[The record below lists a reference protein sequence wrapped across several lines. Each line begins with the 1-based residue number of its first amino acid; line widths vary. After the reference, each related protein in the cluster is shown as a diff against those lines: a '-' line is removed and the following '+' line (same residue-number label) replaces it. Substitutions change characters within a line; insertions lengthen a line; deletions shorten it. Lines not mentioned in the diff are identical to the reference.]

1 MSIFE
6 MINNALGPIC
16 TFLIM
21 CFFICGV
28 VIPMFRVLLGHLKGE
43 EARDDDEAVL
53 QFEILFNHE
62 LPNIQLPEIIDNTK
76 GIDVHDHTVQESLVK
91 SFSKLSEKIS
101 HSNDSTEEIKKAIFE
116 YGKTDVEMA
125 ERAYSTLRTI
135 MKYNGKLSSINTDEL
150 TVLNMVW
157 ARIMDPVNE
166 KVKQD
171 LIDNL
176 IRQLSEAS
184 LTLDQSRCLSG
195 RIARIIQ
202 SLEAIDSENIVNIAS
217 SEDIRRELSDKVP
230 VLIAGYTEDLDNT
243 EKLKQFVDMELRKDY
258 VETKLLTEAEYL
270 RIVKDYL
277 EAIE

>member
-43 EARDDDEAVL
+43 DARDDDEAVL

-101 HSNDSTEEIKKAIFE
+101 RANDSTEEIKKAIFE

-171 LIDNL
+171 LTDNL

>member
-43 EARDDDEAVL
+43 DARDDDEAVL

-101 HSNDSTEEIKKAIFE
+101 HANDSTEEIKKAIFE

-125 ERAYSTLRTI
+125 ERAYSTLRTM

-171 LIDNL
+171 LTDNL

-202 SLEAIDSENIVNIAS
+202 SLEAIDAENIVNIAS